1 MIEQMKQGLEY
12 QEGFNS
18 KGKYRVRVIN
28 RVLNELNGTNH
39 IVP

>member
-1 MIEQMKQGLEY
+1 MKEGLEY

-28 RVLNELNGTNH
+28 RALNELNGTSNK
-39 IVP
+39 VP